1 MDLGLNG
8 KTAVIMGA
16 SSGLGKGIAQS
27 LISEGANVA
36 ISSRDEG
43 RLKAAAKDISASR
56 IYPCDFSKPGQS
68 REMVEKAISELGH
81 LDILVTNTGGP
92 ARGSFMEITSEQWHH
107 DFQSVWMSAIEAM
120 QVALPHMQKR
130 GYGRILLITSV
141 SAKESLPR
149 LTSSNGLRPGLKGLA
164 KSISNEY
171 ASSGVT
177 VNVLMPGYTNT
188 DRLRELGLSDEK
200 IKQMIPAGRLAEPQE
215 LGALAAFLAS
225 PQAGYI
231 TGQSIAVD
239 GGFMKSH

>member
-1 MDLGLNG
+1 VDLGLKE
-8 KTAVIMGA
+8 KTALIMGG
-16 SSGLGKGIAQS
+16 SSGLGKAIAKS
-27 LISEGANVA
+27 LIDEGTKVA
-36 ISSRDEG
+36 ISSRDETK
-43 RLKAAAKDISASR
+43 LKAAAKDISASR

-68 REMVEKAISELGH
+68 RAMIEKAISDLGH

-92 ARGSFMEITSEQWHH
+92 ARGDFMDITSEQWQN
-107 DFQSVWMSAIEAM
+107 DYQSIFMSAIEAM

-188 DRLRELGLSDEK
+188 ERLRESNLTEEK
-200 IKQMIPAGRLAEPQE
+200 IKQMIPIGRLAEPSE

-225 PQAGYI
+225 PQASYI

-239 GGFMKSH
+239 GGFMRSH

>member
-1 MDLGLNG
+1 MDLGLKE
-8 KTAVIMGA
+8 KTALIMGG
-16 SSGLGKGIAQS
+16 SSGLGKAIART
-27 LISEGANVA
+27 LITEGAKVA

-43 RLKAAAKDISASR
+43 KLKAAASEISASR

-68 REMVEKAISELGH
+68 RATIEKAISEMGQ

-92 ARGSFMEITSEQWHH
+92 ARGNFLDITTEQWQG
-107 DFQSVWMSAIEAM
+107 DYQSVFMSAIEAM

-130 GYGRILLITSV
+130 GYGRIILITSV
-141 SAKESLPR
+141 SAKEPLPK

-188 DRLRELGLSDEK
+188 ERLQELKLTEEK
-200 IKQMIPAGRLAEPQE
+200 IKQMIPIGRLAEPSE
-215 LGALAAFLAS
+215 LAALAAFLAS
-225 PQAGYI
+225 PQASYI

-239 GGFMKSH
+239 GGFMRSH